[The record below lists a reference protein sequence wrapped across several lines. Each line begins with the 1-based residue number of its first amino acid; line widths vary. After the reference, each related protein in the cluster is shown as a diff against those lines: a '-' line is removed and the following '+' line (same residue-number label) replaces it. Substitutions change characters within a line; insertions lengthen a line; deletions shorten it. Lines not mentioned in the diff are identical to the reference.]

1 MTQEVINHQSGTYKK
16 IASRKSTPTSD
27 TTPKTLVVDR
37 GLTIFLGGA
46 GMVGSYNE
54 DMVSALK
61 EVGIAN
67 PVYGNYSSLI
77 TGLDSYVPSL
87 VDMLGDASAVALY
100 NQDETDPVVFEYGE
114 LEKCRY
120 GNEYIEKKYL
130 FGLITVREYTK
141 AECTPT
147 SDLLAIKLG
156 RDLKA
161 IKNTDFSLANIGISN
176 SLPSIGQF
184 NIIGYSWGAVIAART
199 AIFHARQGV
208 SVNHLVLIGA
218 PINASLKEAVSTHP
232 KILNTHILDLVSHG
246 DPIFAGMSDQQ
257 IVDSALKLA
266 NQMPTA
272 EGHFYYSGDNPAG
285 RTRRRQLANSLY
297 EKGLR

>member
-1 MTQEVINHQSGTYKK
+1 MTQEVICSQSGTYKK
-16 IASRKSTPTSD
+16 IASRQSTPASD
-27 TTPKTLVVDR
+27 TAPKALVVER
-37 GLTIFLGGA
+37 GLTVFLGGA

-54 DMVSALK
+54 DMVSALQ

-67 PVYGNYSSLI
+67 PVHGNYSSLI

-114 LEKCRY
+114 LQKCAY

-130 FGLITVREYTK
+130 FGLITVRLYDRV
-141 AECTPT
+141 ECVPT

-161 IKNTDFSLANIGISN
+161 IKSTDFSLTSIGIGK
-176 SLPSIGQF
+176 SLPAVGQF

-199 AIFHARQGV
+199 AIFHARKGIT
-208 SVNHLVLIGA
+208 VNHLVLIGA
-218 PINASLKEAVSTHP
+218 PINASLKAAVCSHP
-232 KILNTHILDLVSHG
+232 KILNTHVVDLVSQG

-272 EGHFYYSGDNPAG
+272 EGHFHYSGNNPTG
-285 RTRRRQLANSLY
+285 RARRRQLAKSLY
-297 EKGLR
+297 AKGLR

>member
-16 IASRKSTPTSD
+16 IASRQSTPSSD
-27 TTPKTLVVDR
+27 TTPKALVVER

-77 TGLDSYVPSL
+77 TGLDSYVPSI

-114 LEKCRY
+114 LQKCRY
-120 GNEYIEKKYL
+120 GNEYVEKKYL
-130 FGLITVREYTK
+130 FGLITVREYNK
-141 AECTPT
+141 VECTPT

-161 IKNTDFSLANIGISN
+161 IKSTDFSLANIGISK

-208 SVNHLVLIGA
+208 TVNHLVLIGA
-218 PINASLKEAVSTHP
+218 PINGSLKEAVSIHP
-232 KILNTHILDLVSHG
+232 RILNTHIVDLMSHG

-285 RTRRRQLANSLY
+285 RARRRQLANSLY